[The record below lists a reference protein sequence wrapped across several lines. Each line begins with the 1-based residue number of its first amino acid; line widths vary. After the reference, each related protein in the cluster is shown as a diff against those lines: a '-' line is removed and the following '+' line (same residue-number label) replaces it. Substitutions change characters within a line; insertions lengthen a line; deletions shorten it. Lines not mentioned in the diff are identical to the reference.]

1 MKTADLKKQIID
13 KINETNSEQLLGDIY
28 RWLELASDN
37 DKPAYIFTE
46 EENKELDSIARDV
59 EAGKYLTKD
68 KADKEIKKWLG
79 K

>member
-1 MKTADLKKQIID
+1 MKTPELKKQIID
-13 KINETNSEQLLGDIY
+13 RINETNSEQLLADIY
-28 RWLELASDN
+28 RWLELTGEK

-46 EENKELDSIARDV
+46 EENKELDSIAKDV